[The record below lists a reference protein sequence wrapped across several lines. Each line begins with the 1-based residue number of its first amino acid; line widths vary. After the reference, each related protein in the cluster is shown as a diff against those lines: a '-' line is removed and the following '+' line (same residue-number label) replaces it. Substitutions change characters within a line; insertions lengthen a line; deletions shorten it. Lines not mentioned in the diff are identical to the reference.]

1 MEKHYELVAI
11 GFKKCSNDGKWFQ
24 RTMQR
29 LQMAAKLYA
38 MDANGCKMVSLHYAM
53 IQMDA
58 NGYKTFWNGCKN
70 GFITL
75 CNDANGC
82 KTFCNGCKNGFITLC
97 NDAYGCKT
105 FCNDF

>member
-1 MEKHYELVAI
+1 
-11 GFKKCSNDGKWFQ
+11 
-24 RTMQR
+24 
-29 LQMAAKLYA
+29 
-38 MDANGCKMVSLHYAM
+38 M

-82 KTFCNGCKNGFITLC
+82 KTFCN
-97 NDAYGCKT
+97 
-105 FCNDF
+105 DF

>member
-1 MEKHYELVAI
+1 MHWLQLMEKHYELVAI
-11 GFKKCSNDGKWFQ
+11 GFKKCSNDRKWFQ

-58 NGYKTFWNGCKN
+58 NGYKTF
-70 GFITL
+70 
-75 CNDANGC
+75 
-82 KTFCNGCKNGFITLC
+82 
-97 NDAYGCKT
+97 
-105 FCNDF
+105 